1 MKKRYEPRIAA
12 ARRSAMRSGLGAA
25 IGCAFAAAGAS
36 GAAAA
41 DVTYE
46 RLTKPEPQNWLMNHH
61 DFGSHR
67 YSALDAINKT
77 NAKNLKLAF
86 AVPLGG
92 SSGNEYVEATPL
104 VEDGFMYVTDAWSVV
119 YKIDVR
125 SGTAGRMVWKM
136 DPGTQK
142 PDRNRGVALWG
153 NYVVSVTGLDGRVI
167 ATDKETGKVVWDKNL
182 LDQPG
187 LEITAAPLALKD
199 AIVIGASG
207 GDNGV
212 RDWIASLDPRN
223 GDVQWKTFVIPAPGE
238 PGSETWKDKNSAWR
252 TGGGAMYVTGS
263 YDPTTNLTYWGTGNP
278 VPRYDSGSR
287 PGDNL
292 YTDSM
297 IAFGAKDGKI
307 QWHFQLT
314 ANDIHDYDTSGS
326 QIIIDGKVNGEDR
339 KLLVHADRNGFNYT
353 FDRLNGQFLKA
364 VQYAEKVNWTKG
376 IDQKTGKPVDYDP
389 GKDVQT
395 YNHDW
400 KAVTDTIVNSCPDV
414 HGGTNF
420 WPPSFSD
427 KTRLLYIGASEGCA
441 DIKPDPTAHV
451 RGRFGGGGYVNNE
464 PHRRRSHDRRSEDA
478 QGVALPRPLRR
489 ADHRGRHRRHRHAR
503 RHHRRLRRPDPRG
516 IVEDQ
521 CRHRLRGAADDLCGR
536 REAIHRHRLGH
547 RPGRPGQDRPLAGA
561 QGPDQRNDAVRV
573 RAVSVLS
580 LLVFG
585 GVAEPTGPAFGR
597 PDDRL
602 REVGWGRGRVE

>member
-153 NYVVSVTGLDGRVI
+153 NYVISVTGLDGRVI

-238 PGSETWKDKNSAWR
+238 PGSETWTR
-252 TGGGAMYVTGS
+252 TAPGA
-263 YDPTTNLTYWGTGNP
+263 P
-278 VPRYDSGSR
+278 
-287 PGDNL
+287 
-292 YTDSM
+292 
-297 IAFGAKDGKI
+297 
-307 QWHFQLT
+307 
-314 ANDIHDYDTSGS
+314 
-326 QIIIDGKVNGEDR
+326 
-339 KLLVHADRNGFNYT
+339 
-353 FDRLNGQFLKA
+353 
-364 VQYAEKVNWTKG
+364 
-376 IDQKTGKPVDYDP
+376 
-389 GKDVQT
+389 
-395 YNHDW
+395 
-400 KAVTDTIVNSCPDV
+400 
-414 HGGTNF
+414 
-420 WPPSFSD
+420 
-427 KTRLLYIGASEGCA
+427 
-441 DIKPDPTAHV
+441 
-451 RGRFGGGGYVNNE
+451 
-464 PHRRRSHDRRSEDA
+464 
-478 QGVALPRPLRR
+478 
-489 ADHRGRHRRHRHAR
+489 
-503 RHHRRLRRPDPRG
+503 
-516 IVEDQ
+516 
-521 CRHRLRGAADDLCGR
+521 AAAPCM
-536 REAIHRHRLGH
+536 
-547 RPGRPGQDRPLAGA
+547 
-561 QGPDQRNDAVRV
+561 
-573 RAVSVLS
+573 
-580 LLVFG
+580 
-585 GVAEPTGPAFGR
+585 
-597 PDDRL
+597 
-602 REVGWGRGRVE
+602 